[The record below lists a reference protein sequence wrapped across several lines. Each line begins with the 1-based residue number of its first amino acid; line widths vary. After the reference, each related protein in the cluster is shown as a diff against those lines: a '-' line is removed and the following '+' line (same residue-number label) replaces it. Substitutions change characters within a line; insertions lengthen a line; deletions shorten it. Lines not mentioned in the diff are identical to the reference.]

1 MPIALSGGQ
10 EPVRRCPVCGV
21 LTRRCLLAP
30 REHQQL
36 PPALLLLPA
45 GRHPGS
51 YAAALPHCV
60 CEVRPPASQDRWGAS
75 QHEDLMQPAS
85 MLTGSADSKA
95 SGLANYQGTAS
106 KQTEARLLVSQLL
119 NLHVVWTGFS
129 LPMPG

>member
-1 MPIALSGGQ
+1 
-10 EPVRRCPVCGV
+10 
-21 LTRRCLLAP
+21 
-30 REHQQL
+30 
-36 PPALLLLPA
+36 
-45 GRHPGS
+45 
-51 YAAALPHCV
+51 
-60 CEVRPPASQDRWGAS
+60 
-75 QHEDLMQPAS
+75 MQPAS